1 MRHRSRGILWGWR
14 CFCLFGHDLDAIIV
28 LIVLPDTKQDR
39 EPAMKQLKG
48 FGWAVMALAAC
59 LYSGAAHA
67 SEEKQ
72 EFTQAFLNDEA
83 KCARG
88 KEI

>member
-1 MRHRSRGILWGWR
+1 
-14 CFCLFGHDLDAIIV
+14 
-28 LIVLPDTKQDR
+28 
-39 EPAMKQLKG
+39 MKQLKE
-48 FGWAVMALAAC
+48 FGWAVMALAVC

-72 EFTQAFLNDEA
+72 EFTKACLNDEA
-83 KCARG
+83 KFARG

>member
-1 MRHRSRGILWGWR
+1 
-14 CFCLFGHDLDAIIV
+14 
-28 LIVLPDTKQDR
+28 
-39 EPAMKQLKG
+39 MKQLKE

-72 EFTQAFLNDEA
+72 EFTKAFLNDEA
-83 KCARG
+83 KFARG

>member
-1 MRHRSRGILWGWR
+1 
-14 CFCLFGHDLDAIIV
+14 
-28 LIVLPDTKQDR
+28 
-39 EPAMKQLKG
+39 MKQLKG
-48 FGWAVMALAAC
+48 FGWAVMALAAS
-59 LYSGAAHA
+59 LYSGAVHA

>member
-1 MRHRSRGILWGWR
+1 
-14 CFCLFGHDLDAIIV
+14 
-28 LIVLPDTKQDR
+28 
-39 EPAMKQLKG
+39 MKQLKG

-59 LYSGAAHA
+59 LFSGTAQAGV
-67 SEEKQ
+67 ETQ
-72 EFTQAFLNDEA
+72 EFTKAYLNDEA

>member
-1 MRHRSRGILWGWR
+1 MEFSGAGGV
-14 CFCLFGHDLDAIIV
+14 FCLFGHDLDAIAV
-28 LIVLPDTKQDR
+28 LIKFPDIKQDR
-39 EPAMKQLKG
+39 EPTMKELKG

-59 LYSGAAHA
+59 LYSGAVHA

>member
-1 MRHRSRGILWGWR
+1 MESSGAGGVSCI
-14 CFCLFGHDLDAIIV
+14 FGHDLDAIIV
-28 LIVLPDTKQDR
+28 LIVLPYTKQDK
-39 EPAMKQLKG
+39 EPAMRQLKG

-72 EFTQAFLNDEA
+72 EFTQAFLNDES
-83 KCARG
+83 KCVRG

>member
-1 MRHRSRGILWGWR
+1 
-14 CFCLFGHDLDAIIV
+14 
-28 LIVLPDTKQDR
+28 
-39 EPAMKQLKG
+39 MKQLKG
-48 FGWAVMALAAC
+48 LGWAAMALAAC

-72 EFTQAFLNDEA
+72 EFTKAFLNDEA
-83 KCARG
+83 KFARG

>member
-1 MRHRSRGILWGWR
+1 
-14 CFCLFGHDLDAIIV
+14 
-28 LIVLPDTKQDR
+28 
-39 EPAMKQLKG
+39 MKQLKE
-48 FGWAVMALAAC
+48 FGWAVMALAVC